1 MGANKTYQQKGDGE
15 YSLWS
20 WRVDSMLPEFSV
32 GTAARSLQ
40 LATFPEAAYR
50 IGLDRR
56 AAPKAATRPSVK
68 HESSF
73 RR

>member
-56 AAPKAATRPSVK
+56 AAPKAATRPWVK